1 MVVFFSK
8 RFRDPICRYDRGFDQ
23 LIRRQA
29 GPVSIPFTAP
39 VPRSERVQAE
49 TGRGSSLRFAFLT
62 EVFYPNVGGQEV
74 FFQELAEAIVRRGH
88 RVDVHCIGHKV
99 GLAEDEV
106 INGVGVHRHPNKGTY
121 MTPRVPALRRDW
133 FEIVKYSAGVRRL
146 ASGDDYDFFLLNQ
159 WPLMHV
165 PALPREVR
173 ARSAIHWCEI
183 REDPLLRTLQSQL
196 PKRVGMNFAVSE
208 AVATAITAQSQQVCG
223 VLPSGIVAERY
234 RSCPRSERSGVL
246 YVGRLAPHKNLP
258 LLVDAFAIAA
268 DRGFIGDLV
277 IGGAGPARDD
287 IEDHVR
293 RSPIASRVHVLGSID
308 EAQKVE
314 LLSRSA
320 VLGMPSRREGFPRV
334 IAEAMASGL
343 PVVTAD
349 FAENGAKEV
358 VSQYGAGV
366 VCGTE
371 PADFADGLLAAEAGW
386 HGFSQAGLA
395 GAESLDWARIAVTL
409 ETHACA
415 VAQRS

>member
-1 MVVFFSK
+1 MHS
-8 RFRDPICRYDRGFDQ
+8 
-23 LIRRQA
+23 
-29 GPVSIPFTAP
+29 
-39 VPRSERVQAE
+39 E
-49 TGRGSSLRFAFLT
+49 TGRGSSLRFAFLA
-62 EVFYPNVGGQEV
+62 ELFYPSVGGQEV
-74 FFQELAEAIVRRGH
+74 FFQELGEAMVRRGH
-88 RVDVHCIGHKV
+88 QVDVHCIGHQA
-99 GLAEDEV
+99 GLTQDEV

-121 MTPRVPALRRDW
+121 MSPRIPALRRDW
-133 FEIVKYSAGVRRL
+133 SEIVKYSAGVRRL
-146 ASGDDYDFFLLNQ
+146 ASRDDYDFYLLNE
-159 WPLMHV
+159 WPLMHI
-165 PALPREVR
+165 PALPKEVR

-183 REDPLLRTLQSQL
+183 REDLLLRTLQAQL

-234 RSCPRSERSGVL
+234 RSSPRAGRSGVL

-258 LLVDAFAIAA
+258 MLVDAFALAV
-268 DRGFIGDLV
+268 DRGFTGDLV
-277 IGGAGPARDD
+277 IGGDGPSRQD
-287 IEDHVR
+287 IENHVS

-308 EAQKVE
+308 EAQKID

-334 IAEAMASGL
+334 IAESMASGL

-358 VSQYGAGV
+358 VAQYGSGI

-386 HGFSQAGLA
+386 DGFSQAGLA
-395 GAESLDWARIAVTL
+395 GAGSLDWSQIAVTL
-409 ETHACA
+409 ETHARA
-415 VAQRS
+415 VAKMH